1 MCKVLYDGTCPR
13 VLNPPG
19 CLPASGPGA
28 PTQVKRA
35 RSYYIR
41 KEEEARLR
49 QQTVERQREDQGKMF
64 AEEQSR
70 RLREAE
76 EASYA
81 RSMAESKGLAHH
93 LQSFDA
99 RAHRQ
104 QIAQE
109 MQMEMLGRV
118 PGDGPPSAQAS
129 SVGRVRK
136 RAARRGHTTKISHP
150 SEQEAGNGQ
159 VLVGAEAE
167 AEMRRRVMEHRR
179 KRSPQLSLDNIM
191 APGSD
196 GRTLSAKDEERIRKQ
211 AMIEIMKEG
220 DKLSKTASKNLR
232 PEDINIAHLIRERVE
247 QIR

>member
-1 MCKVLYDGTCPR
+1 M
-13 VLNPPG
+13 
-19 CLPASGPGA
+19 
-28 PTQVKRA
+28 KRA

-49 QQTVERQREDQGKMF
+49 QQTEERQREDEGKMF
-64 AEEQSR
+64 AQEQSR
-70 RLREAE
+70 RLREVE

-81 RSMAESKGLAHH
+81 QAMVESKGLGHH
-93 LQSFDA
+93 LNSFDA
-99 RAHRQ
+99 RAAKQ
-104 QIAQE
+104 QIAHDMKSE
-109 MQMEMLGRV
+109 GLGRAL
-118 PGDGPPSAQAS
+118 DGSSHAVQA
-129 SVGRVRK
+129 VGRVRM
-136 RAARRGHTTKISHP
+136 RAARRGLAARVAHP
-150 SEQEAGNGQ
+150 SEQGAGNEQ

-167 AEMRRRVMEHRR
+167 AEMRRRVMEQRR
-179 KRSPQLSLDNIM
+179 KKSPQLSLDNIM

-196 GRTLSAKDEERIRKQ
+196 GRTLSAKDEERIRRQ